1 MQNFSIWTTHSL
13 DRVRK
18 NRKPEDRKNFSL
30 CGAKGEYESFQ
41 IVINSGSEPLT
52 VENIIFSDFAR
63 DSGEKLCDNIDIYRE
78 HYISFDRNSHH
89 KGVEG
94 VLEQELVGS
103 VPDAL
108 IPALDPTTR
117 KPLGCSARFY
127 AFPHNMPENDVQPY
141 FIDVKIPRG
150 AKGGIYKSEYTV
162 VTDKGDFKGEV
173 TLEIWEIELPIEQVQ
188 KSFFG
193 SWTEASS
200 LKTEEAARHRIF
212 IKASSKE
219 EQEMLYEKYGYNTSH
234 IGFWSGA
241 DIERPNMNPAPEVE
255 AVKEKLEKYSDKTE
269 RFAYTADEI
278 GFRKDLYPEIIK
290 YGQALHKA
298 GAKQLIV
305 MPPVNELLDD
315 GLGTG
320 QSAVDIWV
328 VLPKQYY
335 EYKRNIDKAVAKG
348 DSLWTYNCLIQD
360 NYSPKWLM
368 DFSVLCYRLQPGFI
382 NYSLKAEGFLYWLI
396 DGYAKLE
403 DPWGDITVKPD
414 KYGDTWVRDGML
426 FYPGED
432 VGLDNSFVPSL
443 RAKAVRDGFEDYELC
458 HKISCMGKG
467 ALAEHYS
474 NIIGKDFKSWTDD
487 PEVLLLNRQKL
498 GKAFCV
504 GSKNE
509 D

>member
-1 MQNFSIWTTHSL
+1 MQSFYVWTTHSL

-18 NRKPEDRKNFSL
+18 NRRPEENRDFSL

-41 IVINSGSEPLT
+41 IVINST
-52 VENIIFSDFAR
+52 VEPICIKDIVFTSFAQN
-63 DSGEKLCDNIDIYRE
+63 GEILCDNIDVYRE
-78 HYISFDRNSHH
+78 HYISFDKNSHH

-94 VLEQELVGS
+94 IIEQELVGS

-108 IPALDPTTR
+108 IPALHPVTR
-117 KPLGCSARFY
+117 KPLGNSARFY
-127 AFPHNMPENDVQPY
+127 AFPHNMPENDIQPY
-141 FIDVKIPRG
+141 FIDVKIPRE
-150 AKGGIYKSEYTV
+150 AQSGIYTSEYTV
-162 VTDKGDFKGEV
+162 ITDKGNISGKV
-173 TLEIWEIELPIEQVQ
+173 TLDIWEIELPKEQVQ

-193 SWTEASS
+193 SWTDASP
-200 LKTEEAARHRIF
+200 LKTEEAAKNRIF

-241 DIERPNMNPAPEVE
+241 DICKPEMKPAPEVKD
-255 AVKEKLEKYSDKTE
+255 VVEKLKNYSEKTE

-278 GFRKDLYPEIIK
+278 GWRKDLYPEIIR

-305 MPPVNELLDD
+305 MPPMNELFDD

-320 QSAVDIWV
+320 RSAVDIWV

-335 EYKRNIDKAVAKG
+335 EYKKNIEKAIAKG
-348 DSLWTYNCLIQD
+348 DTVWTYNCLIQD

-368 DFSVLCYRLQPGFI
+368 DFPLLHHRLQPGFI
-382 NYSLKAEGFLYWLI
+382 NYSLKAEGFLYWLV
-396 DGYAKLE
+396 DGYQKLD
-403 DPWGDITVKPD
+403 DPWADITVKPD
-414 KYGDTWVRDGML
+414 QYGDTWVRDGML

-432 VGLDNSFVPSL
+432 VGIEKGFVPTL
-443 RAKAVRDGFEDYELC
+443 RAKAARDGFEDYELC
-458 HKISCMGKG
+458 HQIAILGKA

-474 NIIGKDFKSWTDD
+474 NIIGKDFKCWTDK
-487 PEVLLLNRQKL
+487 PEVLLLNRKEL
-498 GKAFCV
+498 GKAFSRGC
-504 GSKNE
+504 KE
-509 D
+509 